1 MSRAP
6 ATPSHVVVAGAVT
19 VAIDEQVVDAIA
31 VLVHEVI
38 ADIIAIGINIQRAAS
53 ALSAP
58 LGECK
63 TTHKSDTTDHGQSRA
78 TVFL

>member
-38 ADIIAIGINIQRAAS
+38 ADIAIGINIQRAAS